1 MSCLTCSNCN
11 RELKGYLDDVMLL
24 EVEQRVLCTNC
35 ASQVPDARGPFER
48 VTRLKQYVYLLRVAL
63 ARLLLRLREGGTLP
77 HTSGKKHLQVDFE
90 GISKELRNTR

>member
-1 MSCLTCSNCN
+1 MNCLTCSNCN
-11 RELKGYLDDVMLL
+11 RELKGYLSDAMWL
-24 EVEQRVLCTNC
+24 EAEQRVLCTSC

-77 HTSGKKHLQVDFE
+77 HTSGKICLLVGFWD
-90 GISKELRNTR
+90 ISKELRNTR

>member
-11 RELKGYLDDVMLL
+11 QELKGHLLDATWL
-24 EVEQRVLCTNC
+24 EAENRVLCTNC
-35 ASQVPDARGPFER
+35 ASQVSDARGPFER

-77 HTSGKKHLQVDFE
+77 HTSGKKSLLAGF
-90 GISKELRNTR
+90 GNISKEPRNTR